1 MDTNINFHVV
11 NLQVEKVLGECPCTT
26 KPNACHYYVD
36 IERQFDEM
44 QKINCIH
51 VPNDEQSTI
60 INWCNTDIN
69 DNRWNA
75 HGIHV
80 KKLNAPPQPH

>member
-1 MDTNINFHVV
+1 
-11 NLQVEKVLGECPCTT
+11 
-26 KPNACHYYVD
+26 
-36 IERQFDEM
+36 M